1 MSDSNKLSKAPL
13 NLLVNPKTVRKGKP
27 WEIDIADLLDLFL
40 KQIITKNNPD
50 LRLCGT
56 AAFSSAVLYRFK
68 VETLFYFEKLKV
80 KRPRVS
86 RSGPPSIIVLPFRYE
101 LYSTSIDDLITN
113 LEKILEDVSRQ
124 DIEKKDKSSLLQP
137 DSEPDFDQYIIKFE
151 ENVEDFKKELI
162 AKLTNSDRILFTELI
177 EEKNLLEQS
186 RAFLLLLFAAID
198 GIVTLE
204 QLESPDTLES
214 DIVITRVL
222 Q

>member
-1 MSDSNKLSKAPL
+1 MSDSNQLSKAPL
-13 NLLVNPKTVRKGKP
+13 NLLVNPKTARKGKP
-27 WEIDIADLLDLFL
+27 WEIDIADLLDIFL

-162 AKLTNSDRILFTELI
+162 AKLTNSDRMLFTELI
-177 EEKNLLEQS
+177 KEKNLLEQS

>member
-124 DIEKKDKSSLLQP
+124 DIEKKDKSLLLQP

-162 AKLTNSDRILFTELI
+162 AKLTNSDRMLFTELI
-177 EEKNLLEQS
+177 KEKNLLEQS

>member
-86 RSGPPSIIVLPFRYE
+86 RSGPPSIIVLPFRHE

-151 ENVEDFKKELI
+151 ENVKDFKKELI
-162 AKLTNSDRILFTELI
+162 AKLTNSDRMLFTELI
-177 EEKNLLEQS
+177 KEKNLLEQS

>member
-1 MSDSNKLSKAPL
+1 MSDSNQLSKAPL
-13 NLLVNPKTVRKGKP
+13 NLLVNPKTARKGKP
-27 WEIDIADLLDLFL
+27 WEVDIADLLDIFL

-56 AAFSSAVLYRFK
+56 AAFSSALLYRFK

-101 LYSTSIDDLITN
+101 LYSTSIDDLIIN

-124 DIEKKDKSSLLQP
+124 DKEKKDKSSLLQP

-151 ENVEDFKKELI
+151 ELAKDFKKELI
-162 AKLTNSDRILFTELI
+162 VKLTNSDKILFTELI
-177 EEKNLLEQS
+177 KEKNSLEQS

-204 QLESPDTLES
+204 QLESPDSLES

>member
-101 LYSTSIDDLITN
+101 LYSTSIDDLINT
-113 LEKILEDVSRQ
+113 LEKIIVEASKQDVQKQNISDLIDSDPQLELDT
-124 DIEKKDKSSLLQP
+124 
-137 DSEPDFDQYIIKFE
+137 FIIKIE
-151 ENVEDFKKELI
+151 ELVKDFRQELVNQ
-162 AKLTNSDRILFTELI
+162 LHNTDEILFSELT
-177 EEKNLLEQS
+177 KNKSILDKVRS
-186 RAFLLLLFAAID
+186 FLLLLFVAVEGLIILDQID
-198 GIVTLE
+198 
-204 QLESPDTLES
+204 S
-214 DIVITRVL
+214 DIIIKRGNVIEK
-222 Q
+222 

>member
-13 NLLVNPKTVRKGKP
+13 NLLVNPKTARKGKP
-27 WEIDIADLLDLFL
+27 WEIDIADLLDIFL

-162 AKLTNSDRILFTELI
+162 AKLTNSDRMLFTELI
-177 EEKNLLEQS
+177 KEKNLLEQS

>member
-124 DIEKKDKSSLLQP
+124 DIEKKDKSLLLQP

-162 AKLTNSDRILFTELI
+162 AKSTNSDRMLFTELI
-177 EEKNLLEQS
+177 KEKNLLEQS

>member
-124 DIEKKDKSSLLQP
+124 DIEKKDKSLLLQP

>member
-1 MSDSNKLSKAPL
+1 MSDSNQLSKAPL
-13 NLLVNPKTVRKGKP
+13 NLLVNPKTARKGKP
-27 WEIDIADLLDLFL
+27 WEIDIADLLDIFL

-162 AKLTNSDRILFTELI
+162 AKLTNSDRMLFTELI
-177 EEKNLLEQS
+177 KEKNSLEQS

>member
-101 LYSTSIDDLITN
+101 LYSTSIDDLINT
-113 LEKILEDVSRQ
+113 LEKIIVDASKQDVQKQNISDLIDSDPQLELDT
-124 DIEKKDKSSLLQP
+124 
-137 DSEPDFDQYIIKFE
+137 FIIK
-151 ENVEDFKKELI
+151 
-162 AKLTNSDRILFTELI
+162 I
-177 EEKNLLEQS
+177 EEFSKIHS
-186 RAFLLLLFAAID
+186 GF
-198 GIVTLE
+198 
-204 QLESPDTLES
+204 QLK
-214 DIVITRVL
+214 V
-222 Q
+222 

>member
-1 MSDSNKLSKAPL
+1 MSDSNQLSKAPL
-13 NLLVNPKTVRKGKP
+13 NLLVNPKTARKGKP
-27 WEIDIADLLDLFL
+27 WEIDIADLLDIFL

-124 DIEKKDKSSLLQP
+124 DIEKKDKSLLLQP

-162 AKLTNSDRILFTELI
+162 AKLTNSDRMLFTELI
-177 EEKNLLEQS
+177 KEKNLLEQS

>member
-1 MSDSNKLSKAPL
+1 MSDSNKRSKAPL

-124 DIEKKDKSSLLQP
+124 DIEKKDKSLLLQP

>member
-40 KQIITKNNPD
+40 KQRITKNNPD

-162 AKLTNSDRILFTELI
+162 AKLTNSDRMLFTELI
-177 EEKNLLEQS
+177 KEKNLLEQS

>member
-113 LEKILEDVSRQ
+113 LEKILEDVSKQ
-124 DIEKKDKSSLLQP
+124 DIEKKDKLLLLQP

-162 AKLTNSDRILFTELI
+162 AKLTNSDRMLFTELI
-177 EEKNLLEQS
+177 KEKNLLEQS

>member
-1 MSDSNKLSKAPL
+1 M
-13 NLLVNPKTVRKGKP
+13 
-27 WEIDIADLLDLFL
+27 
-40 KQIITKNNPD
+40 
-50 LRLCGT
+50 
-56 AAFSSAVLYRFK
+56 
-68 VETLFYFEKLKV
+68 
-80 KRPRVS
+80 
-86 RSGPPSIIVLPFRYE
+86 
-101 LYSTSIDDLITN
+101 YSTSIDDLITN

-124 DIEKKDKSSLLQP
+124 DIEKKDKSLLLQP

-162 AKLTNSDRILFTELI
+162 AKLTNSDRMLFTELI
-177 EEKNLLEQS
+177 KEKNLLEQS

>member
-162 AKLTNSDRILFTELI
+162 AKLTNSDRMLFTELI
-177 EEKNLLEQS
+177 KEKNLLEQS

>member
-162 AKLTNSDRILFTELI
+162 AKLTNSDRMLFTELI

>member
-1 MSDSNKLSKAPL
+1 MSDSNQLSKAPL
-13 NLLVNPKTVRKGKP
+13 NLLVNPKTARKGKP
-27 WEIDIADLLDLFL
+27 WEIDIADLLDIFL

-124 DIEKKDKSSLLQP
+124 DKEKKDKPSLLQP

-151 ENVEDFKKELI
+151 ELTKDFKKELI
-162 AKLTNSDRILFTELI
+162 AKLTNSDRMLFTELI
-177 EEKNLLEQS
+177 KEKNSLEQS

-204 QLESPDTLES
+204 QLESPDSLES

>member
-1 MSDSNKLSKAPL
+1 MSDSNQLSKAPL
-13 NLLVNPKTVRKGKP
+13 NLLVNPKTARKGKP
-27 WEIDIADLLDLFL
+27 WEIDIADLLDIFL

-113 LEKILEDVSRQ
+113 LEKILEDVSKQ
-124 DIEKKDKSSLLQP
+124 DIEKKDKLSLLQP

-162 AKLTNSDRILFTELI
+162 AKLTNSDRMLFTELI
-177 EEKNLLEQS
+177 KEKNLLEQS

>member
-1 MSDSNKLSKAPL
+1 MSDSNQLSKAPL
-13 NLLVNPKTVRKGKP
+13 NLLVNPKTARKGKP
-27 WEIDIADLLDLFL
+27 WEIDIADLLDIFL

-124 DIEKKDKSSLLQP
+124 DKEKKDKSSLLQP

-151 ENVEDFKKELI
+151 ELTKDFKKELI
-162 AKLTNSDRILFTELI
+162 VKLTNSDKILFTELI
-177 EEKNLLEQS
+177 KEKNSLEQS

-204 QLESPDTLES
+204 QLESPDSLES